1 MAPAKLTNR
10 PLTKKEAQAAA
21 AASEESCARKAAQ
34 SALRHWYERGYYI
47 ANSTIWKH
55 QVNYNLKEV
64 ASIPGWAQRKGYENG
79 YVMLRTLF
87 NAAAEP
93 MIVVL
98 DYTDKASSR
107 LTYRQLHKQVREYLK
122 LHRKSSLRLCPFR
135 PWYLYMR
142 SGFPVP
148 EKQALPANDESC
160 THLLGT
166 TVLYYVYN

>member
-10 PLTKKEAQAAA
+10 PLTRKEAQAAA
-21 AASEESCARKAAQ
+21 AAAEKSCARKAAQ
-34 SALRHWYERGYYI
+34 AALQHWYKRGYDI
-47 ANSTIWKH
+47 ANATISKH
-55 QVNYNLKEV
+55 QVNNNLKEV
-64 ASIPGWAQRKGYENG
+64 AAIPGWTQRKGYENG
-79 YVMLRTLF
+79 YIMLRSLLS
-87 NAAAEP
+87 AAAEP

-107 LTYRQLHKQVREYLK
+107 LTYRQLHTQVREYLK

-142 SGFPVP
+142 TAFPVP
-148 EKQALPANDESC
+148 EKRALPANDESC